1 MSNKTIKVKEEQ
13 VIDIKHEIK
22 QETEIPIIFSVQ
34 QQHVPP
40 PPPPQKYIPQEVVLP
55 SSVLNN
61 NPLVLAALAESR
73 RRLAEQRPSFNN
85 KAKKKKKKKIM
96 KRRRSFSV
104 DEMPS
109 SNHSSSSS
117 SLTSNQPPPPKRFK
131 HSSSSSTSLS
141 LNTTTHSTSTSN
153 PSTRNSSTSNPSTSV
168 LTWIPIKSFPRWNT
182 TDIFDG
188 FLFLGAGK
196 DDNGR
201 SLPYHKGESD
211 ALWSEKNTFFAVH
224 NIRYVLNMASVA
236 TELKDSSYSVQK
248 GAIKYLGLPMNDTEE
263 FTNEMGIMFDQGAA
277 FIEECCRLHLSMKSR
292 QDAQPMSIYVHC
304 VAGVH
309 RSAMVVVWWM
319 VKYHSWNLRHAWG
332 TVRNIRDKSCNWRNV
347 TLGGSP
353 EDKKSNWFIGCWK
366 NLSEQAS
373 NDKIDTGV
381 PRTHTNSSA
390 RAFRP
395 SNNVRSGTRSHV
407 SL

>member
-1 MSNKTIKVKEEQ
+1 
-13 VIDIKHEIK
+13 
-22 QETEIPIIFSVQ
+22 
-34 QQHVPP
+34 
-40 PPPPQKYIPQEVVLP
+40 
-55 SSVLNN
+55 
-61 NPLVLAALAESR
+61 
-73 RRLAEQRPSFNN
+73 
-85 KAKKKKKKKIM
+85 
-96 KRRRSFSV
+96 
-104 DEMPS
+104 
-109 SNHSSSSS
+109 
-117 SLTSNQPPPPKRFK
+117 
-131 HSSSSSTSLS
+131 
-141 LNTTTHSTSTSN
+141 
-153 PSTRNSSTSNPSTSV
+153 
-168 LTWIPIKSFPRWNT
+168 
-182 TDIFDG
+182 
-188 FLFLGAGK
+188 
-196 DDNGR
+196 
-201 SLPYHKGESD
+201 LPYHKGESD
-211 ALWSEKNTFFAVH
+211 ALWSEKNTFFKSH

-395 SNNVRSGTRSHV
+395 NNVRSGTRSHV

>member
-109 SNHSSSSS
+109 SNPSSSSSS

-211 ALWSEKNTFFAVH
+211 ALWSEKNTFFHAH

-381 PRTHTNSSA
+381 PRTHT
-390 RAFRP
+390 
-395 SNNVRSGTRSHV
+395 RSHV